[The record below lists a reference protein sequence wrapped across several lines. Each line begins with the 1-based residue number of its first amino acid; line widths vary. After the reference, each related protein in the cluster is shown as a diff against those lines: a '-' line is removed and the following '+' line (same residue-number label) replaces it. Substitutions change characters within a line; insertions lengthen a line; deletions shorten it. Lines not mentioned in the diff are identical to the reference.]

1 MFLTELQPLA
11 KEFIEQP
18 IALLGGF
25 VSGLFR
31 LNLADDPLKSWLE
44 KQGLTDIPPSPSAT
58 SNSNQPQSIAID

>member
-58 SNSNQPQSIAID
+58 SNQPQSIAID